1 MRTFLTSTHEA
12 RPRQLKVSDFRIVL
26 GEHYHDPGRGEPR
39 LVVELPE
46 DGAAAFSAFGA
57 PDYWREEI
65 PRPNRKP
72 KIVNHQVGERIF
84 TGKTHQITRLSVA
97 PAGAFLEAML
107 SAWIERGIVREVGT
121 FEGVAFVPAVWFEEE
136 VEASEY
142 RPPSTIYEQF

>member
-1 MRTFLTSTHEA
+1 MITYAREA
-12 RPRQLKVSDFRIVL
+12 KKRELKVSDFHIVL
-26 GEHYHDPGRGEPR
+26 AESYHDSGRGEPR

-84 TGKTHQITRLSVA
+84 TGKTHPITRLSVA

-121 FEGVAFVPAVWFEEE
+121 FAGGGFDPAVWFAEEIA
-136 VEASEY
+136 ASEY
-142 RPPSTIYEQF
+142 RPPSTIYEQWV